1 MVLYCYGLM
10 KNYWGIIKVKKT
22 TTKTKKRTSK
32 TKVKKIENFD
42 VFSENNID
50 IAKRTKEAFEKN
62 RIDKN
67 DPNVCYFSVPMPF
80 DKKVID
86 YIASVNKEYKKCK
99 IGTFLNNMP
108 SPFSARFNEWFQVN
122 RGTNEEIVTF
132 EQFGEVAAY
141 AKSKGFDVCY
151 LMNSPKPFSEND
163 FGYIKNHL
171 YPLLEVL
178 KKYGIDYIKF
188 ANTQVG
194 TVINYVAPG
203 YRLSSSTAGEYHTIT
218 QFKYLLQSYP
228 NIEFIDMTSEENH
241 NFKLLKN
248 IKKLFPNV
256 RIEIMVNEACLSGC
270 PARISHASEL
280 RFCMFDC
287 NYIRRK
293 IGTALDF
300 CKSPVVYPW
309 HIEEYLKMG
318 INNFKI
324 IPSHGE
330 GMRGNYKSI
339 FPVLN
344 YMDCIEHGLEG
355 ISANRFFRNTYMFT
369 LDNESQFVQL
379 PETVMLSEIKELLP
393 DVKYFVKNGYKCAT
407 SCGVDCTYCYN
418 CAEKLEKF
426 ILKKGGVVGTKMHSN
441 IIKPDIIPVHW
452 GPTLDPLTHLGL
464 INKGPGRKLDRPD
477 RPDNNCPQNNVGCGK
492 GCNPCT
498 NCKNL

>member
-1 MVLYCYGLM
+1 M
-10 KNYWGIIKVKKT
+10 VKKE
-22 TTKTKKRTSK
+22 TTKKKSITKKSSVSNKKSAENKILTG
-32 TKVKKIENFD
+32 TKKIDDLFIN
-42 VFSENNID
+42 ENNI
-50 IAKRTKEAFEKN
+50 AEKVKEAFEKN
-62 RIDKN
+62 RIDRN
-67 DPNVCYFSVPMPF
+67 DPDVCYFSVPMPF

-108 SPFSARFNEWFQVN
+108 MPYGERFNQWFQVN
-122 RGTNEEIVTF
+122 RGTNEEITSL

-151 LMNSPKPFSEND
+151 LMNSPKPFSRND
-163 FGYIKNHL
+163 FGYIKNHI
-171 YPLLEVL
+171 YPLLEML
-178 KKYGIDYIKF
+178 KKYGIDYLKF

-203 YRLSSSTAGEYHTIT
+203 YRFSSSTASEYHTIT
-218 QFKYLLQSYP
+218 QFKYLLESYP

-241 NFKLLKN
+241 NFTLLKN
-248 IKKLFPNV
+248 IKKLFPDV

-280 RFCMFDC
+280 RFCMFNC
-287 NYIRRK
+287 NYIRNK

-300 CKSPVVYPW
+300 CKSPIVYPW
-309 HIEEYLKMG
+309 HIQEYLKIG

-324 IPSHGE
+324 IPTHGT

-344 YMDCIEHGLEG
+344 YMDCIEHGIEG
-355 ISANRFFRNTYMFT
+355 ISANRFFQNTYMFIKS
-369 LDNESQFVQL
+369 EMQYIQL
-379 PETVMLSEIKELLP
+379 PENVMLSEIKELLP
-393 DVKYFVKNGYKCAT
+393 DVKHFIKNGYKCST

-426 ILKKGGVVGTKMHSN
+426 ILEKGGQLGNLMHN
-441 IIKPDIIPVHW
+441 NYKRYKEIPVHW
-452 GPTLDPLTHLGL
+452 EPEFDPRVNLSL
-464 INKGPGRKLDRPD
+464 IEN
-477 RPDNNCPQNNVGCGK
+477 DNRFPRRSGCEC
-492 GCNPCT
+492 GCIPCT
-498 NCKNL
+498 NCKQENRN

>member
-1 MVLYCYGLM
+1 MAE
-10 KNYWGIIKVKKT
+10 KKIT
-22 TTKTKKRTSK
+22 DKKTKTKKRTTS
-32 TKVKKIENFD
+32 
-42 VFSENNID
+42 
-50 IAKRTKEAFEKN
+50 AKRTQKIAISEKRNSFDINECRNVDIAAQTKADFEKN
-62 RIDKN
+62 KIDIN
-67 DPNVCYFSVPMPF
+67 DPEVCYFSVPMPF

-108 SPFSARFNEWFQVN
+108 RPFSARFNEWFQVN
-122 RGTNEEIVTF
+122 RGTNEEITSF
-132 EQFGEVAAY
+132 EQFGEIASY

-151 LMNSPKPFSEND
+151 LMNSPKPFSAND
-163 FGYIKNHL
+163 FGYVKNHL
-171 YPLLEVL
+171 YPLLEML

-194 TVINYVAPG
+194 TVINFVAPG
-203 YRLSSSTAGEYHTIT
+203 YRFSSSTAGEYHTIT
-218 QFKYLLQSYP
+218 QFKYLLKSFP

-248 IKKLFPNV
+248 IKKLFPNI

-287 NYIRRK
+287 NKIRNK

-300 CKSPVVYPW
+300 CKSPIVYPW
-309 HIEEYLKMG
+309 HLEEYLKIG

-324 IPSHGE
+324 VPTHGE

-344 YMDCIEHGLEG
+344 YMDCIEHGIDG
-355 ISANRFFRNTYMFT
+355 ISANRFFQNTYMF
-369 LDNESQFVQL
+369 NRSQEFQFIQL
-379 PETVMLSEIKELLP
+379 PEEIMLTEIKELLP
-393 DVKYFVKNGYKCAT
+393 DVNYFIKNGSKCAT
-407 SCGVDCTYCYN
+407 SCGVDCTYCYK

-426 ILKKGGVVGTKMHSN
+426 ILKKGGVLGTKMHN
-441 IIKPDIIPVHW
+441 DKDVMQQVPVHW
-452 GPTLDPLTHLGL
+452 EPSMDPNVNLGL
-464 INKGPGRKLDRPD
+464 INNCSRCGSEPKEPKPD
-477 RPDNNCPQNNVGCGK
+477 EERQNVGCGK